1 MLRLFRKRKE
11 PPWVAE
17 SPEKKSVSYSVAL
30 RNSIPFN
37 QNGKHAPARL
47 FLPVRG
53 DLFTRSRIC
62 DMVTQMHELAIAQN
76 ILDIAEDELARHNC
90 TKLTL
95 LRVEIGAISGV
106 MVDALEFG
114 LQCLVK
120 GTPHES
126 AVFDIVRVPLRLRCG
141 SCGKEFEG
149 DAGVGALSPC
159 PDCGEVL
166 GHSVLS
172 GKELRVT
179 WIEGN

>member
-1 MLRLFRKRKE
+1 
-11 PPWVAE
+11 
-17 SPEKKSVSYSVAL
+17 
-30 RNSIPFN
+30 
-37 QNGKHAPARL
+37 
-47 FLPVRG
+47 
-53 DLFTRSRIC
+53 
-62 DMVTQMHELAIAQN
+62 MHELAIAQN

-149 DAGVGALSPC
+149 DARRRRSFPVSGLRRSARPFC
-159 PDCGEVL
+159 PERQGTARHLD
-166 GHSVLS
+166 
-172 GKELRVT
+172 
-179 WIEGN
+179 